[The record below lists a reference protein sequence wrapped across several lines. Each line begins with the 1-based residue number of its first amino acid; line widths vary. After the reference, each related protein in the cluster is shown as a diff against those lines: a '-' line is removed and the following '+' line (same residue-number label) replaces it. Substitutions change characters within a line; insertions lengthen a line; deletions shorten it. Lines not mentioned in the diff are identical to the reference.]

1 MKPFLLTSL
10 ALLAFA
16 ANSILCRMALGDQLI
31 DAASFT
37 SIRLVSGAIFLT
49 VILASRNSSLK
60 LRHLDFKAATAL
72 FLYAICFSFAYLEL
86 STGTGA
92 LILFGCAQITI
103 ISLGVLQGERP
114 GILAWTGIAM
124 ASAGL
129 VYLVSPSV
137 NAPSLS
143 GAFLM
148 ITAGL
153 AWGIYTFRGKGVTDP
168 IAATTWNFIATV
180 PMALIASA
188 VFFPALDLKLPGVLL
203 AIVSGAIASGAGYV
217 IWYAALPYLKP
228 SSAAA
233 VQLTVPMIAAFGGV
247 VFLAETLTLRLIISS
262 TAILGGLALVIHA
275 NRRIAVAAK

>member
-1 MKPFLLTSL
+1 MKPFLLTIL

>member
-1 MKPFLLTSL
+1 
-10 ALLAFA
+10 
-16 ANSILCRMALGDQLI
+16 
-31 DAASFT
+31 
-37 SIRLVSGAIFLT
+37 
-49 VILASRNSSLK
+49 
-60 LRHLDFKAATAL
+60 
-72 FLYAICFSFAYLEL
+72 
-86 STGTGA
+86 